1 VYRHNLSR
9 YLDCYRD
16 PAAKTCYPAGE
27 AAGDFGGAI
36 LQDDKPAPTMAV
48 QSDSPLVLSI
58 IVPVRNDAP
67 SVNVMVRI
75 LDAMIE
81 VPNEVIV
88 VYDDPT
94 DTCVPVIQQLRRRY
108 PCLRGV
114 HNDISRGLLPA
125 LRAGIA
131 AARGQYVLIYAAD
144 EIGPV
149 LAVKDMLHLMDAGCD
164 FVSATRYAGGGRRY
178 GGSLLG
184 HILSRTANFIF
195 GLCSASVL
203 SDCTSGMKMFRR
215 EIFDRLKIV
224 GRGGEGWS
232 CAFEMAISAQLL
244 GLRISEV
251 AIVSIDRLFGGQSSF
266 RPVPWVMAYLRVF
279 IWGVRRLPP
288 WYSPRPRLAFDRR
301 PRI

>member
-1 VYRHNLSR
+1 
-9 YLDCYRD
+9 
-16 PAAKTCYPAGE
+16 
-27 AAGDFGGAI
+27 
-36 LQDDKPAPTMAV
+36 
-48 QSDSPLVLSI
+48 
-58 IVPVRNDAP
+58 
-67 SVNVMVRI
+67 MVRI
-75 LDAMIE
+75 LDAIIE
-81 VPNEVIV
+81 VPNEVIA

-94 DTCVPVIQQLRRRY
+94 DTSVAIIEQLRGRY
-108 PCLRGV
+108 PCLRGI
-114 HNDISRGLLPA
+114 HNDIARGLLPA

-131 AARGQYVLIYAAD
+131 AAQGQYVLIYAAD

-149 LAVKDMLHLMDAGCD
+149 LAIKDMLHLMEAGCD

-195 GLCSASVL
+195 GLCSASAL

-215 EIFDRLKIV
+215 DIFDRLKIV

-244 GLRISEV
+244 GLRIGEV
-251 AIVSIDRLFGGQSSF
+251 AIVSIDRLFGGQSTF
-266 RPVPWVMAYLRVF
+266 RPVEWVTAYLRVF
-279 IWGVRRLPP
+279 LWGLWRLPP
-288 WYSPRPRLAFDRR
+288 WYSPRPRLAFSRR

>member
-1 VYRHNLSR
+1 
-9 YLDCYRD
+9 
-16 PAAKTCYPAGE
+16 
-27 AAGDFGGAI
+27 
-36 LQDDKPAPTMAV
+36 M
-48 QSDSPLVLSI
+48 LSI
-58 IVPVRNDAP
+58 VVPVRNDAP
-67 SVNVMVRI
+67 SVSVMVRI
-75 LDAMIE
+75 LGAILE

-94 DTCVPVIQQLRRRY
+94 DTCVPVIEQLRKQY
-108 PCLRGV
+108 SGLRGV
-114 HNDISRGLLPA
+114 HNDIARGVLWA
-125 LRAGIA
+125 LRAGVA
-131 AARGQYVLIYAAD
+131 AAQGQYVLIYAAD

-149 LAVKDMLHLMDAGCD
+149 LAIKDMLHLMDAGCD

-195 GLCSASVL
+195 GLCSASAL

-215 EIFDRLKIV
+215 DIFDRLKIV

-232 CAFEMAISAQLL
+232 CAFEMAVSAQLL
-244 GLRISEV
+244 GLRIGEV
-251 AIVSIDRLFGGQSSF
+251 PIVSIDRLFGGESTF
-266 RPVPWVMAYLRVF
+266 HPVPWVLAYLRVF

-301 PRI
+301 RRL

>member
-1 VYRHNLSR
+1 LENASN
-9 YLDCYRD
+9 
-16 PAAKTCYPAGE
+16 PPTTTA
-27 AAGDFGGAI
+27 
-36 LQDDKPAPTMAV
+36 LQSNFSLM
-48 QSDSPLVLSI
+48 LSI

-67 SVNVMVRI
+67 SVNVMARI
-75 LDAMIE
+75 LDAMVE

-94 DTCVPVIQQLRRRY
+94 DTCVPIVEQLRRRY
-108 PCLRGV
+108 PRLRGV
-114 HNDISRGLLPA
+114 HNDVSRGLLPA

-131 AARGQYVLIYAAD
+131 AAQGQYVLIYAAD

-149 LAVKDMLHLMDAGCD
+149 LAIKDMLLLMEAGCD

-184 HILSRTANFIF
+184 HILSRSANFIF
-195 GLCSASVL
+195 GLCSASAL

-215 EIFDRLKIV
+215 DIFDRLKIV
-224 GRGGEGWS
+224 GRGGQGWS

-244 GLRISEV
+244 GLRIGEV
-251 AIVSIDRLFGGQSSF
+251 AIVSIDRLFGGQSTF

-279 IWGVRRLPP
+279 IWGVRQLPP
-288 WYSPRPRLAFDRR
+288 WYSPRPRLAFNRR

>member
-1 VYRHNLSR
+1 LEFEPA
-9 YLDCYRD
+9 LED
-16 PAAKTCYPAGE
+16 PSNPALT
-27 AAGDFGGAI
+27 A
-36 LQDDKPAPTMAV
+36 LQNN
-48 QSDSPLVLSI
+48 SPLVLSI
-58 IVPVRNDAP
+58 VVPVRNDAP
-67 SVNVMVRI
+67 SVNVMVPI
-75 LDAMIE
+75 LDAIVE

-94 DTCVPVIQQLRRRY
+94 DTCVPIIEQLRKRY
-108 PCLRGV
+108 PCLRGIR
-114 HNDISRGLLPA
+114 NDISRGLLPA

-149 LAVKDMLHLMDAGCD
+149 LAIKDMLHLMEAGCD

-184 HILSRTANFIF
+184 HILSRAANFIF
-195 GLCSASVL
+195 GLCSASAL

-215 EIFDRLKIV
+215 DVFDRLKIV

-232 CAFEMAISAQLL
+232 CAFEMAISAQLH
-244 GLRISEV
+244 GLKIGEV

-279 IWGVRRLPP
+279 IWGAWRLPP
-288 WYSPRPRLAFDRR
+288 WYSPRPRLAFSRR